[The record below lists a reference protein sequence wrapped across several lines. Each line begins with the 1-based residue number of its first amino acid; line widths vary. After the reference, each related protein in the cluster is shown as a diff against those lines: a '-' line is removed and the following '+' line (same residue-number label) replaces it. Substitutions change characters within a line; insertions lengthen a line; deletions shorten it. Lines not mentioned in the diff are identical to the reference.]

1 MPSLCI
7 AGARTVN
14 QLGQN
19 ATLFDPFRDALA
31 LTLDVAAS
39 ADLLALPSPAWT
51 ASFQIVRPRS
61 DTVVYEHTWGGYF
74 NWGQWF
80 WISVGNNWGPPADY
94 TTIERFGLS
103 WARGQAPSSDSEGS
117 SRHRTY
123 PVEMPAGRP
132 STPSTFRPSAGSG
145 RRRSTGC
152 SWLHYCFGR
161 FGFAAPA
168 ATIGY
173 SA

>member
-1 MPSLCI
+1 MASLRI
-7 AGARTVN
+7 TGVRTVN

-19 ATLFDPFRDALA
+19 ATLFDPVGDALA

-51 ASFQIVRPRS
+51 ASFQIIKPRS

-103 WARGQAPSSDSEGS
+103 WGEGS
-117 SRHRTY
+117 SAIFGLRGVIKASHL
-123 PVEMPAGRP
+123 PGGGAGWRAVDAFDVSP
-132 STPSTFRPSAGSG
+132 IRWFRAKEVY
-145 RRRSTGC
+145 R
-152 SWLHYCFGR
+152 L
-161 FGFAAPA
+161 
-168 ATIGY
+168 
-173 SA
+173 